1 MKEELQNNNGSK
13 VIFITGATGLTGSHL
28 LKALS
33 SREQI
38 IKALYRTEIPASYP
52 NVEWIKGDIFD
63 AVLLDEMLQGVD
75 EVYHCAAKISYNP
88 KDKNLLFKTNVE
100 GTANIVNACLNNH
113 VKKLLHIS
121 SIAALDI
128 RKDGGLTTE
137 AMQWNE
143 ETTGS
148 AYGKSKYLGEMEVW
162 RGIAEG
168 LRAVII
174 NPSVILGAGDWNKG
188 SSEMFKTVYNE
199 FLYYST
205 GVNGFVDVKDVVAA
219 MIALMQSDIVA
230 ERFIVSAANI
240 SYEELFTM
248 IATAFQKKP
257 PSKKVTPWM
266 AAAIWRIEK
275 IKTLFT
281 GKAPFITK
289 ETAGTALAK
298 AYFDNARLL
307 KALPGFQY
315 TPIQKTIESICH
327 ELLQMQQAQ

>member
-1 MKEELQNNNGSK
+1 
-13 VIFITGATGLTGSHL
+13 
-28 LKALS
+28 
-33 SREQI
+33 
-38 IKALYRTEIPASYP
+38 
-52 NVEWIKGDIFD
+52 
-63 AVLLDEMLQGVD
+63 
-75 EVYHCAAKISYNP
+75 
-88 KDKNLLFKTNVE
+88 
-100 GTANIVNACLNNH
+100 
-113 VKKLLHIS
+113 
-121 SIAALDI
+121 
-128 RKDGGLTTE
+128 
-137 AMQWNE
+137 
-143 ETTGS
+143 
-148 AYGKSKYLGEMEVW
+148 MEVW

-199 FLYYST
+199 FPYYST

-266 AAAIWRIEK
+266 AAVIWRIEK